1 MTEENAMAPLPW
13 GREVIEGILP
23 HRDPFVWVSRIMA
36 IEPGASIEGEL
47 DVPADLDIFR
57 GHFPDHPVL
66 PGVIIMEALAQC
78 ASIAVL
84 QAPELRGNIGF
95 LTGIDAA
102 KFRRQVAPGDTV
114 TLRATIVKSSRR
126 LVVAEVEASVDG
138 EICAT
143 AAEVRARTQRVTMAK
158 AASSTS
164 ASTQRGT
171 SSPSLRTALR
181 PPRRPRTA
189 R

>member
-66 PGVIIMEALAQC
+66 PGVIIMEALAQAASFC
-78 ASIAVL
+78 ALVDRADEGGL
-84 QAPELRGNIGF
+84 GF
-95 LTGIDAA
+95 FAGIDKA
-102 KFRRQVAPGDTV
+102 KFRNQVLPGDV
-114 TLRATIVKSSRR
+114 LTLSARIVKSSSRM
-126 LVVAEVEASVDG
+126 VVADVEARVGDKV
-138 EICAT
+138 CAT
-143 AAEVRARTQRVTMAK
+143 ATQKYVLAR
-158 AASSTS
+158 SEE
-164 ASTQRGT
+164 
-171 SSPSLRTALR
+171 
-181 PPRRPRTA
+181 
-189 R
+189 

>member
-57 GHFPDHPVL
+57 GHFPDHLVL

-102 KFRRQVAPGDTV
+102 KFRRQVVPGDV
-114 TLRATIVKSSRR
+114 LD
-126 LVVAEVEASVDG
+126 LEVEIIAQRGPVGVGKAIASVEG
-138 EICAT
+138 KRAVTCEIKFAV
-143 AAEVRARTQRVTMAK
+143 EQ
-158 AASSTS
+158 
-164 ASTQRGT
+164 
-171 SSPSLRTALR
+171 
-181 PPRRPRTA
+181 
-189 R
+189 

>member
-66 PGVIIMEALAQC
+66 PGVIIMEALAQA
-78 ASIAVL
+78 ASFCILV
-84 QAPELRGNIGF
+84 ERGAEGSIGF
-95 LTGIDAA
+95 LTGIDGA
-102 KFRRQVAPGDTV
+102 KFRRQVEPGE
-114 TLRATIVKSSRR
+114 TLTLKGRIVKSSSR
-126 LVVAEVEASVDG
+126 LCVAEVEASVDG
-138 EICAT
+138 AVCAS
-143 AAEVRARTQRVTMAK
+143 ATQKYVLAK
-158 AASSTS
+158 AEA
-164 ASTQRGT
+164 
-171 SSPSLRTALR
+171 
-181 PPRRPRTA
+181 
-189 R
+189 